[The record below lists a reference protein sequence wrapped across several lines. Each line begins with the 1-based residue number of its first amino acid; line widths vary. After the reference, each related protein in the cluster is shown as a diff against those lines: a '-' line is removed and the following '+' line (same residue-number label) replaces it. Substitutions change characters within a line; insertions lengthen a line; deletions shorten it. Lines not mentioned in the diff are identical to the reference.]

1 MIQQPGNTNLL
12 TEAITG
18 QFRVAFAEIFTAIED
33 YHEKL
38 GYPTSSPAPTL
49 ADCVKM
55 HREFCLAIMM
65 ELSELTEA
73 APWKPWRPTDY
84 KKVDEVNL
92 MEELI
97 DIMFF
102 MGSLRKLWGLSPE
115 AMADILERK
124 LIENYRRI
132 SIGYNKTAE
141 EMGNG

>member
-1 MIQQPGNTNLL
+1 MK
-12 TEAITG
+12 G
-18 QFRVAFAEIFTAIED
+18 QFRVAFAEIFTAIGD
-33 YHEKL
+33 YHDKL
-38 GYPTSSPAPTL
+38 GYPLTECNS
-49 ADCVKM
+49 ADRRRQ
-55 HREFCLAIMM
+55 HNEFCLAIVM

-73 APWKPWRPTDY
+73 APWKPWRPADY
-84 KKVDEVNL
+84 KEVDKVNL

-132 SIGYNKTAE
+132 SIGYNRAAE